1 MRERTDLARVLY
13 DYHLA
18 YQPSKLTVINLK
30 TGQQAQEPSLL
41 AVEYK
46 TVEHTATNPYTGE
59 METGAWKVVKR
70 YLAVGG
76 EARTYAH
83 TPDVMVVSPFRDG
96 QVALCDEAVYLV
108 KQLVRRVSPRFQIL
122 KPVLCIKVPAE
133 VTDVEERAIVDL
145 GIQAGARKVILYVE
159 PLSVVLDGREKI
171 EKLRNTILI
180 DIQPQNG

>member
-1 MRERTDLARVLY
+1 MHERMTAARVLC
-13 DYHLA
+13 DYYLQ

-30 TGQQAQEPSLL
+30 TGRQAQEPSLL

-59 METGAWKVVKR
+59 METGTWKVVKR

-108 KQLVRRVSPRFQIL
+108 RKLVRRVSPRFQIL
-122 KPVLCIKVPAE
+122 KPVFVYK
-133 VTDVEERAIVDL
+133 
-145 GIQAGARKVILYVE
+145 GAG
-159 PLSVVLDGREKI
+159 
-171 EKLRNTILI
+171 
-180 DIQPQNG
+180 